1 MRGASVSDRTMIRR
15 LAAVLVGDAE
25 GYSMKMGR
33 DETATH
39 RQVMSDLDQVVTPEV
54 LQNRGRIVKTT
65 GDGFFAEFASV
76 VDALHAAITM
86 QSRFAERNAALP
98 SERHLAYR
106 MGINMGDIIVEP
118 NDIYGDDVN
127 IAARLEGFAA
137 AGGICVS
144 GTVVRQARGKLDFE
158 FDDLGELEFKNIV
171 EPVHVYGVR
180 LPPAVRPDGSN
191 SDAAKGHI
199 DAAKPRLA
207 PPSGVAWS
215 RAAIARPAVVILPF
229 DNLSDDPN
237 QDYFCD
243 GLTQDITTDLS
254 KFTNLLVIAANSAFT
269 YKGRHVKVQ
278 ELGRDLGVQYVLEG
292 SVQRVGD
299 RIRINVQLIGA
310 QTGHHLWA
318 NRFDRQ
324 VSQLFELQ
332 DELIELIVG
341 AMAVNVTAADSQRAL
356 RKHPDSLNAYEAFLM
371 GLHLYSNETRE
382 ALRRSQEAFMLA
394 TRLSP
399 DYARAW
405 AAQSYNLVQGWL
417 RGWHDAAVLA
427 TAEEMAL
434 KAVQL
439 DPNDYFNRSY
449 LGFFYLQTGRFDR
462 AIDEYEHARSLNG
475 NDADLLADFSEA
487 MVCVG
492 RHADAVE
499 TVKQAMLRNPHVPG
513 WYSWDLGWAYY
524 FLGEY
529 DKAIA
534 ELERIIRPHNH
545 VRLLL
550 AAAYA
555 RRGDGARAAEHVR
568 CFAAI
573 EPDWTL
579 ERERQSVAFKHP
591 ADWSHWIEGL
601 RLAGLPDG
609 DDAGGCGD
617 STIEREKRS

>member
-1 MRGASVSDRTMIRR
+1 VSDRNVVRR

-25 GYSMKMGR
+25 GYSIKMGL

-39 RQVMSDLDQVVTPEV
+39 RQVMSDLEQVVTPEV
-54 LQNRGRIVKTT
+54 LQNRGRVVKTT

-76 VDALHAAITM
+76 VDALQAAITI
-86 QSRFAERNAALP
+86 QTRFAQRNSALP
-98 SERHLAYR
+98 PERHLAYR

-127 IAARLEGFAA
+127 IAARLEGFAT

-144 GTVVRQARGKLDFE
+144 GNVVRQARGKLNFE

-180 LPPAVRPDGSN
+180 LPLGGESDGTRRDVAKTDTGPARP
-191 SDAAKGHI
+191 
-199 DAAKPRLA
+199 RA
-207 PPSGVAWS
+207 PAPAGVAWS
-215 RAAIARPAVVILPF
+215 RAAIARPAIVVLPF
-229 DNLSDDPN
+229 DNLSDDVS

-254 KFTNLLVIAANSAFT
+254 KFTNLLVIAANSAFS

-278 ELGRDLGVQYVLEG
+278 ELARELGVQYVLEG
-292 SVQRVGD
+292 SVQRVGE

-318 NRFDRQ
+318 NRFDRRI
-324 VSQLFELQ
+324 SQLFELQ

-371 GLHLYSNETRE
+371 GLHLYSNETQE
-382 ALRRSQEAFMLA
+382 ALRRSQDAFVLA

-434 KAVQL
+434 KAVQI
-439 DPNDYFNRSY
+439 DPNDYFNRAY
-449 LGFFYLQTGRFDR
+449 LGFYYLHTGRFDR
-462 AIDEYEHARSLNG
+462 AIEEYEHAQSLNG

-513 WYSWDLGWAYY
+513 WYRWDLGWAYY
-524 FLGEY
+524 FLKDY
-529 DKAIA
+529 DKTIA

-545 VRLLL
+545 VHLLS
-550 AAAYA
+550 AAAHA
-555 RRGDGARAAEHVR
+555 RRGDRARAADLIR
-568 CFAAI
+568 RFLAI

-579 ERERQSVAFKHP
+579 DKERQSVAFVHP
-591 ADWSHWIEGL
+591 MDWMHWIEGL
-601 RLAGLPDG
+601 RLAGLPEG
-609 DDAGGCGD
+609 ADAGGRRD
-617 STIEREKRS
+617 ATIERDKQS